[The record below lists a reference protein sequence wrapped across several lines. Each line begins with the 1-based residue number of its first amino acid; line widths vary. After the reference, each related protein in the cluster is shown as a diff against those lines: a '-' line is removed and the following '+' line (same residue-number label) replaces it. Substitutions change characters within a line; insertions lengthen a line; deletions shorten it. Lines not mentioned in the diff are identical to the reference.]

1 MMYNVLCT
9 ISGLCIVMCFHKHF
23 DFSVNRYDVTTIMY
37 LLFSLCDLL
46 PPMTPPPVGSLLS
59 VLVVNSIE
67 EILVAEIQR

>member
-1 MMYNVLCT
+1 
-9 ISGLCIVMCFHKHF
+9 MCFHKHF
-23 DFSVNRYDVTTIMY
+23 DFSVNRYDVATIMY
-37 LLFSLCDLL
+37 LLFSLCDLS